1 MCKEREAMVH
11 QNTTRT
17 EVEVE
22 EENAAKYFASAGD
35 EFVPEADLFV
45 RCISDEVVGQGG
57 GGFAGGVL

>member
-1 MCKEREAMVH
+1 MH